1 VDEHPPRRPPEVFA
15 SRALNER
22 ADIRD
27 ALVILLAGAAGAV
40 DAISFLGLGGAFSA
54 NMTGNVVLLGAAVGK
69 GFTEQLLR
77 SGAALAGYVA
87 GVYATAR
94 LLRDEPNGLWPG
106 WMTRGLTAVALIE
119 CAVLAGW
126 LASDGSPALGGQAAL
141 LAVFALA
148 MGAQGALV
156 HRLGLA
162 GVTTTYVTG
171 TLTGFL
177 SELATESGSG
187 RNRLQRLS
195 TILALFIG
203 AAAAAL
209 LIVHARAVAAI
220 LPPALTFAAVM
231 LAQRSFGLRAR
242 AG

>member
-1 VDEHPPRRPPEVFA
+1 MDEHPSRGPPEVLA
-15 SRALNER
+15 SGALNER

-27 ALVILLAGAAGAV
+27 TLVILLALSAGAV

-54 NMTGNVVLLGAAVGK
+54 NQTGNVVLLGAAIGN
-69 GFTEQLLR
+69 GFSEQLLR

-87 GVYATAR
+87 GVYLAAR
-94 LLRDEPNGLWPG
+94 AVRDEPDGLWPG
-106 WMTRGLTAVALIE
+106 WLTRGLLVVALIE
-119 CAVLAGW
+119 GVVLAGW
-126 LASDGSPALGGQAAL
+126 LASAGDPSLAGQAAL
-141 LAVFALA
+141 LGIFALA
-148 MGAQGALV
+148 MGAQGAMV

-195 TILALFIG
+195 MVLALFIG

-209 LIVHARAVAAI
+209 LVVHARETAALLPPLLTVAAVAVAAKE
-220 LPPALTFAAVM
+220 L
-231 LAQRSFGLRAR
+231 RSRA
-242 AG
+242 